1 MSHIDPRAKIAL
13 GFVFLALSMSVTFFV
28 PAPPPPPLTISAA
41 TFAEVRR
48 VSATEN
54 YRDERVADERV
65 AEESERLLREVTALR
80 EELNDLDR
88 IGPAVSSP
96 APR

>member
-13 GFVFLALSMSVTFFV
+13 GFAFLTLSMSVTFFS
-28 PAPPPPPLTISAA
+28 PESRRRPDGMNFTS
-41 TFAEVRR
+41 FAEVRR
-48 VSATEN
+48 PIVPSSDA
-54 YRDERVADERV
+54 AH
-65 AEESERLLREVTALR
+65 ESERLLREVSALH

-88 IGPAVSSP
+88 IEPAVSSP

>member
-1 MSHIDPRAKIAL
+1 MSPIDPRAKIAL

-28 PAPPPPPLTISAA
+28 PAPPPPPLTLSAA

-48 VSATEN
+48 VSATDN
-54 YRDERVADERV
+54 YRDERV
-65 AEESERLLREVTALR
+65 AEESEHLLREVTALQ
-80 EELNDLDR
+80 EELNDLGR